1 MPHLQRLAT
10 PLLVLVALIAAVTLV
25 TAPASAQ
32 NEGVKVFV
40 IGNDMVND
48 EDKEERWEIQVT
60 ARPVGGCTPTKGD
73 VEYSS
78 PWIETGAEVAAE
90 LSLGEC
96 VFRISVT
103 MRQASSPVDCWYT
116 AQLRWGELAD
126 EATPTDDYVFTA
138 DRPDGVSR
146 ISAVRKATSHCAYPT
161 EMRFYVNG
169 TDVVEDLPGPSANA
183 DLLALAKRAAEIAA
197 FEVRLEPDSTAGSVP
212 AGCDRTGSLT
222 VLGDGQRVRHSLQ
235 STGGPCRYQATIVDA
250 DAPFE
255 AVQDRTVGFA
265 EDARIINLT
274 SLARLP
280 QARIAIIQSVRGSA
294 NQGTASYT
302 VARSCGRHSVT
313 SPAAAVA
320 SAALQDGRFTVHAPH
335 APLLRG
341 DRHLPGGCRW
351 SRRRHHRR
359 LLGDGLGAG
368 SAFCLHRRRRLVADP
383 HLDRGRTDQ
392 RVRLRVRH
400 QVRRGGYIYRDRRD
414 GHDHDRSPGS
424 DDDHDG
430 SRSPR
435 GCGGHVRG
443 VGGGGRRNRRTGAER
458 RTAVRYAD
466 RLITPIAGASSPVIE
481 PRVPVTFS
489 RNAIRGARARGNYAW
504 ATTLGQLVGIVD
516 PRFTGLGRKEGT
528 PNVACSDSQ

>member
-126 EATPTDDYVFTA
+126 GATPTDDYVFTA

-183 DLLALAKRAAEIAA
+183 DLLALAKRAAEIAE
-197 FEVRLEPDSTAGSVP
+197 FQIRLAPDSTADSVP

-222 VLGDGQRVRHSLQ
+222 VHGDGQRVRHSLQ

-255 AVQDRTVGFA
+255 AVQDQTVGFA

-280 QARIAIIQSVRGSA
+280 QARIAIIQNVRGSA
-294 NQGTASYT
+294 NQGIASYT

-313 SPAAAVA
+313 SPAATVA
-320 SAALQDGRFTVHAPH
+320 SAALQEGRFTVHAPH
-335 APLLRG
+335 APAFG
-341 DRHLPGGCRW
+341 ATATYPAVA
-351 SRRRHHRR
+351 
-359 LLGDGLGAG
+359 DGLD
-368 SAFCLHRRRRLVADP
+368 ADTIV
-383 HLDRGRTDQ
+383 GCSVTVS
-392 RVRLRVRH
+392 VRDLPFVCI
-400 QVRRGGYIYRDRRD
+400 V
-414 GHDHDRSPGS
+414 
-424 DDDHDG
+424 
-430 SRSPR
+430 
-435 GCGGHVRG
+435 
-443 VGGGGRRNRRTGAER
+443 VGGSSQTLTWTEAAPISEFDFEFDIRCGAAATSTETGETVTTT
-458 RTAVRYAD
+458 TA
-466 RLITPIAGASSPVIE
+466 
-481 PRVPVTFS
+481 
-489 RNAIRGARARGNYAW
+489 ARAP
-504 ATTLGQLVGIVD
+504 TTTTTEAAVPEDAEDMFEASEEEDAGTAAQEPSGGPQFD
-516 PRFTGLGRKEGT
+516 MPTG
-528 PNVACSDSQ
+528 